1 MTRTLERRVAR
12 LERCLQAS
20 QREKKA
26 RKRACPDW
34 LQASMESEGFVFD
47 QWGQVNFSPFRSA
60 RPEPSGWTM
69 AKVE

>member
-12 LERCLQAS
+12 LERCLQAL
-20 QREKKA
+20 QIAKQA

-47 QWGQVNFSPFRSA
+47 EWGQVISSPFRSA
-60 RPEPSGWTM
+60 RQEPVRLDDAQS
-69 AKVE
+69 